1 MSSSSLSLS
10 SSLSSSSSVR
20 SKMQENADVLQQS
33 TLTSQRYNS
42 LTGYGRYLN
51 VIKIGLYIL
60 DYSTVKER
68 FECIMAI
75 HNQDVFLGFQYK
87 VEATK

>member
-1 MSSSSLSLS
+1 M
-10 SSLSSSSSVR
+10 
-20 SKMQENADVLQQS
+20 DWS
-33 TLTSQRYNS
+33 TL
-42 LTGYGRYLN
+42 
-51 VIKIGLYIL
+51 
-60 DYSTVKER
+60 DER